1 MPWVYHMGMV
11 VASEMFRPGQDL
23 DSFYVQTATR
33 SNTSQ
38 NLCPLSALILTLPF
52 KVTLDVQDFTVE
64 TSSDWL
70 HTQASISHN
79 TTHLTRFFFCSTFL
93 PSSYIYQSI
102 HYGCS
107 ILHQVN
113 NIPVLKSPFV
123 PLILLLPSN
132 PSSPNSLLLYIVS
145 QCEFRVASI
154 VG

>member
-1 MPWVYHMGMV
+1 MPWVYHMCMV

-79 TTHLTRFFFCSTFL
+79 TTHLTRFFLLFYFSPIL
-93 PSSYIYQSI
+93 IHLSI
-102 HYGCS
+102 HS
-107 ILHQVN
+107 LRLLHTPPGQQHPCAQVPFCASN
-113 NIPVLKSPFV
+113 SSPPLQPVLSQLSP
-123 PLILLLPSN
+123 
-132 PSSPNSLLLYIVS
+132 SLYCLSV
-145 QCEFRVASI
+145 RV
-154 VG
+154 